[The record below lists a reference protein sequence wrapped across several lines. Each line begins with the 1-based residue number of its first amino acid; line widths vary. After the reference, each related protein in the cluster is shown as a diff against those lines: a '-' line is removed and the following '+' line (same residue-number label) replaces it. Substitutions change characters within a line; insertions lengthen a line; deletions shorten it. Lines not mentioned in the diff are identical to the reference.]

1 MVVGNGLVATA
12 FKSSKYNFE
21 ECIIFASGVSNSK
34 LEDKSEFQREF
45 ELIKK
50 HLGTDKKFIYF
61 SSIHMLDPS
70 QNKSMYVQH
79 KIEMESFIE
88 TNFDQYII
96 YRLPI
101 IMGEG
106 GNDKS
111 LFNYLYHSI
120 VDQTKMNIYVES
132 YRYVMDVE
140 DVVWFVNQT
149 LDVNK
154 KTINL
159 VFNDPCNILE
169 IIKAYEK
176 VLNVDAQYDKHTGG
190 DFFRVDNS
198 ILKENI
204 SKPDIL
210 DEYSK
215 ITYIEALIKKYYL
228 KREVHVE

>member
-34 LEDKSEFQREF
+34 LEDKNEFQREF
-45 ELIKK
+45 ALIKK
-50 HLGTDKKFIYF
+50 YLGTDKKFIYF

-79 KIEMESFIE
+79 KIEIENFIE
-88 TNFDQYII
+88 TNFPQYII

-101 IMGEG
+101 IMGKG

-120 VDQTKMNIYVES
+120 VDQAKMNIYVES

-140 DVVWFVNQT
+140 DVVGFVNKT
-149 LDVNK
+149 LHVNK
-154 KTINL
+154 QTINL
-159 VFNDPCNILE
+159 VFNEPYNILE

-176 VLNVDAQYDKHTGG
+176 VLIVDARYDEHNGG

-204 SKPDIL
+204 SEPDVL
-210 DEYSK
+210 DEYTK
-215 ITYIEALIKKYYL
+215 ITYIQNLIKKYYL
-228 KREVHVE
+228 K